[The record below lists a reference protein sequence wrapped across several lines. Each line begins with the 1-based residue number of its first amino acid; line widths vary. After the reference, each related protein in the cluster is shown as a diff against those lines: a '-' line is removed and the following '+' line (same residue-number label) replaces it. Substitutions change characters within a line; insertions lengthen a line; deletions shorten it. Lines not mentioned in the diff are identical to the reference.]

1 MKERWIKI
9 YEKFLH
15 WGWHT
20 DPHMV
25 SLFVHLLLTANT
37 EDGWYMDTE
46 VKRGQILTSRARLCE
61 LTGLTDREVR
71 TAMANL
77 EKTGETTKE
86 TTKRGTLITIC
97 KFDYYQ
103 AKRPRSVQENDQR
116 ASNPETPYTLSLNST
131 IGNRRK
137 KEDCSFS
144 SPYNPPSFSGGGWE
158 EQQEEFF
165 ISEFFF
171 KNISNPVEEFRKF
184 RNYNNTGGRHWAKMD
199 ASERQSAFEL
209 WKPKGKDKPRFRPEV
224 LSVWRKLYDALGA
237 SGASRQV
244 TMSALDDGINILVRD
259 AGVQVCC
266 PEALQSYIESHLGS
280 FRGIMK
286 ELIGCYGKTKLYYLA
301 YATE

>member
-20 DPHMV
+20 DPNMV

-37 EDGWYMDTE
+37 EDEWYMDTE
-46 VKRGQILTSRARLCE
+46 VKRGQILTSRSKLCE

-77 EKTGETTKE
+77 EKTGETTKKA
-86 TTKRGTLITIC
+86 TKRGTLITIC

-103 AKRPRSVQENDQR
+103 AKRPKADQENDQR
-116 ASNPETPYTLSLNST
+116 ATNRETPCTLSLNST

-171 KNISNPVEEFRKF
+171 KNIASPTDEFRKF

-224 LSVWRKLYDALGA
+224 LAVWKKLYDALGT
-237 SGASRQV
+237 SGASSQV
-244 TMSALDDGINILVRD
+244 TLSALDDNIKFLVSD
-259 AGVQVCC
+259 AGVEVCC
-266 PEALQSYIESHLGS
+266 PEVLQSYIESHLDS
-280 FRGIMK
+280 FRGIMR
-286 ELIGCYGKTKLYYLA
+286 ELIGCYGKSKLYYLA
-301 YATE
+301 YAAE